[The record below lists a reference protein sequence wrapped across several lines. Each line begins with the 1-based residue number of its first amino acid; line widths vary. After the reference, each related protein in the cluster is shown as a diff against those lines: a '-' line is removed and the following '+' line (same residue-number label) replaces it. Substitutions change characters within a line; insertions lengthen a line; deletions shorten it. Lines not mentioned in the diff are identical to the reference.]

1 MVRVTLTAI
10 AAAVATLVLAGS
22 ALSHSSTTP
31 TLVGT
36 VGQGGFHITLT
47 KGGTAVKTLRHGTY
61 KFVIHDKSS
70 IHAFSLDGPNGFAHD
85 FSKIPFVGN
94 KTATI
99 TLKAGKYKYY
109 CPNHESFMFG
119 RFRVT

>member
-1 MVRVTLTAI
+1 
-10 AAAVATLVLAGS
+10 
-22 ALSHSSTTP
+22 
-31 TLVGT
+31 
-36 VGQGGFHITLT
+36 
-47 KGGTAVKTLRHGTY
+47 
-61 KFVIHDKSS
+61 
-70 IHAFSLDGPNGFAHD
+70 
-85 FSKIPFVGN
+85 VGN